1 MPELDIE
8 YAPETAGRQQTG
20 PVTGV
25 WSLSYDGLVLVDAAW
40 TGTPLVLVPTED
52 VLILAVDLP
61 IANRS
66 QRLAALPFAVEDQVS
81 EPIEALHAALGA
93 ELSPNRY
100 LAGVVRNDRMA
111 HWCALIDAAG
121 LERAA
126 VLPDAL
132 SLPAPGMGCW
142 AVAADG
148 DRRLV
153 RTFDGAAFAVPS
165 SAFPA
170 VWETAERPRLV
181 SYGEA
186 LSDEFAAEPAGLGWA
201 GPSTTAASIPLDL
214 RQGRYAR
221 RSNNSPWL
229 QRLILVASIAVLAHA
244 AIYAVDTVALM
255 RSADARRAE
264 VAVLVA
270 AGGGPTG
277 GDLAAT
283 AEAML
288 PGANASSGM
297 LPLFTRAAQ
306 ALQPIGET
314 IALQSVAYERAAGLT
329 MEVEASDLA
338 GLQKV
343 EAALRGAGLVP
354 TSGGS
359 SVEGGRASQT
369 ITVPPVGSPR

>member
-20 PVTGV
+20 PVSGV
-25 WSLSYDGLVLVDAAW
+25 WSLSYDGLALVDAAW

-81 EPIEALHAALGA
+81 EPIEGLHAALGA

-100 LAGVVRNDRMA
+100 LAGVVRHDRMT

-132 SLPAPGMGCW
+132 SLPAPAAGCW
-142 AVAADG
+142 AVATSG
-148 DRRLV
+148 DRFLV
-153 RTFDGAAFAVPS
+153 RTSDGAAFAVPS

-170 VWETAERPRLV
+170 VWETAECPRLV

-201 GPSTTAASIPLDL
+201 GPSTTASSIPLDM

-229 QRLILVASIAVLAHA
+229 QRLLLVASIAVLAHA
-244 AIYAVDTVALM
+244 AIYAVDTVVLM
-255 RSADARRAE
+255 RSAHARRAE

-288 PGANASSGM
+288 PGANMSSGM

-343 EAALRGAGLVP
+343 DAALRGAGLVP
-354 TSGGS
+354 ASGGS
-359 SVEGGRASQT
+359 AVEAGRASQT
-369 ITVPPVGSPR
+369 ITLPPVGSTR

>member
-25 WSLSYDGLVLVDAAW
+25 WSLDSEGLVLADTAW

-52 VLILAVDLP
+52 VLLLAVDLP
-61 IANRS
+61 IANRT
-66 QRLAALPFAVEDQVS
+66 RRAAALPFAVEDQVS

-93 ELSPNRY
+93 ELSPGRY
-100 LAGVVRNDRMA
+100 LAGVVRHDRMVQ
-111 HWCALIDAAG
+111 WCALLDAAG

-132 SLPAPGMGCW
+132 SLPAPGVGCW

-148 DRRLV
+148 DRLLV
-153 RTFDGAAFAVPS
+153 RTHDGAAFAVPS
-165 SAFPA
+165 SAFPG
-170 VWETAERPRLV
+170 VWETADRPQLV
-181 SYGEA
+181 SYGEP
-186 LSDEFAAEPAGLGWA
+186 LSDEFAAEPTGPGWS

-221 RSNNSPWL
+221 RSNSSPWL
-229 QRLILVASIAVLAHA
+229 QRLLLVAISGVLAHA
-244 AIYAVDTVALM
+244 AIYAVDTVALI

-270 AGGGPTG
+270 AAGGPTG

-288 PGANASSGM
+288 PGTNNASGL
-297 LPLFTRAAQ
+297 LPLFSRVAR
-306 ALQPIGET
+306 ALQPIGQT

-338 GLQKV
+338 GLQ
-343 EAALRGAGLVP
+343 EAETALRGAGLVP
-354 TSGGS
+354 ASGGS
-359 SVEGGRASQT
+359 AVEGGRASQT
-369 ITVPPVGSPR
+369 ITLPPQDSTR